1 MAISKK
7 LLTVLAGLVLMTV
20 LLLQC
25 DLDAQ
30 AANHNYLSDYT
41 GGAAAVLDARS
52 TNTSKVLNATAKELN
67 LDLDSL
73 SREEESTLVMANV
86 TSALNVRTEPATDA
100 EKAGKLYK
108 DCGGKILERKDG
120 WTKIQSGDLIGWASD
135 EYLLFGEDAES
146 LAADV
151 GVTVAHIDD
160 GLMVRTKPGTDADI
174 YGVLP
179 KGDEVEV
186 LSVGDDGWACID
198 YEGEDGYVSTDYV
211 VLSETVELPTVA
223 EPVYGKVTEGP
234 LNVRSAPSTDSEKVD
249 SFSTGKVLTILETLD
264 GWYKVEEGYVSADYV
279 TIIDAAEAASSGS
292 ASEVVD
298 LAMQYLGYPYCYG
311 GSSPSGFD
319 CSGFVRYVYSQFGC
333 SLNRTA
339 SAQMSNG
346 TSVSMSELQPGDLV
360 FFLKSGSGASRASHV
375 GIYIGGGQFIHAST
389 SSTGVIISDM
399 DSAYYTTGFVG
410 GRRIL

>member
-198 YEGEDGYVSTDYV
+198 YEGEDGYVSTDYITIEFKIDEG
-211 VLSETVELPTVA
+211 ETMEA
-223 EPVYGKVTEGP
+223 IKE
-234 LNVRSAPSTDSEKVD
+234 RQ
-249 SFSTGKVLTILETLD
+249 
-264 GWYKVEEGYVSADYV
+264 
-279 TIIDAAEAASSGS
+279 AAEAEAKRHVNYGQYTTDADTTLLLAALIQCEAGGEGENGMKAVASVVMNRVRSTGGEYARVGQGS
-292 ASEVVD
+292 IRKIIFQPGQFVCASETERGSYNPQNIYNMRPTD
-298 LAMQYLGYPYCYG
+298 IHYEIADWAIAGNRLHGLGTALWFFNPF
-311 GSSPSGFD
+311 SPSCRANFPSNVGT
-319 CSGFVRYVYSQFGC
+319 FVMRIGDHCFY
-333 SLNRTA
+333 NPTA
-339 SAQMSNG
+339 
-346 TSVSMSELQPGDLV
+346 
-360 FFLKSGSGASRASHV
+360 
-375 GIYIGGGQFIHAST
+375 
-389 SSTGVIISDM
+389 
-399 DSAYYTTGFVG
+399 AYYDT
-410 GRRIL
+410 